1 MDIPRKQ
8 EQAERLLQDEFFQAV
23 VKLQQEA
30 YISLILNSVDTDVDV
45 RERALMKYKAV
56 EEFVASIQSIADDRT
71 IEKKR
76 FRICLNT

>member
-1 MDIPRKQ
+1 MSKSQDNYPER
-8 EQAERLLQDEFFQAV
+8 ASRLLADDFFLDV
-23 VKLQQEA
+23 VKRQQEA

-45 RERALMKYKAV
+45 RERALLKYKAV

-76 FRICLNT
+76 FRIF

>member
-1 MDIPRKQ
+1 MSKSQDNYPER
-8 EQAERLLQDEFFQAV
+8 ASRLLADDFFLDV
-23 VKLQQEA
+23 VKRQQEA

-76 FRICLNT
+76 FRIF

>member
-1 MDIPRKQ
+1 MSKSPDNYPER
-8 EQAERLLQDEFFQAV
+8 ASRLLADDFFLDV
-23 VKLQQEA
+23 VKRQQEA

-56 EEFVASIQSIADDRT
+56 EEFVASIQSIADDRA

-76 FRICLNT
+76 FRIF

>member
-1 MDIPRKQ
+1 MSRSQDNYPER
-8 EQAERLLQDEFFQAV
+8 AARLLADDFFVDV
-23 VKLQQEA
+23 VEKQRQA
-30 YISLILNSVDTDVDV
+30 YISVILNSLDTDIDI

-76 FRICLNT
+76 FRIF